1 MPSPNIVYLMFD
13 QAKASAMSFMGNNEI
28 DMPFCSYGPVST
40 GSRRNMPSKPGTLQH
55 TAVGGAYA
63 GGRVLHGRGWAL

>member
-28 DMPFCSYGPVST
+28 DMPF
-40 GSRRNMPSKPGTLQH
+40 
-55 TAVGGAYA
+55 
-63 GGRVLHGRGWAL
+63 